1 MSQIRPEVD
10 VWTCAWPVEGGKIE
24 GADVRELLLGK
35 SLTVDFHHA
44 GGKRYECLHYY
55 PFEGRKC
62 FPLEHIVTDLTLP
75 YSYPGYPNEW
85 VKVRIW
91 KEGEGLKIA
100 FGRSLLAID
109 FPKGG
114 DA

>member
-10 VWTCAWPVEGGKIE
+10 VWQCAWPVEEENIAAAYVLDPLPGQSI
-24 GADVRELLLGK
+24 
-35 SLTVDFHHA
+35 TVDFHPV
-44 GGKRYECLHYY
+44 GGKRYERLNYV
-55 PFEGRKC
+55 PLGGRKG

-75 YSYPGYPNEW
+75 YADPGSPDEW
-85 VKVRIW
+85 VSVRIW
-91 KEGEGLKIA
+91 RDGEGLKIA

-114 DA
+114 EA

>member
-1 MSQIRPEVD
+1 MSQIRPEID
-10 VWTCAWPVEGGKIE
+10 VWVCAWPVEGEHIE
-24 GADVRELLLGK
+24 GADVRELRLGQ

-44 GGKRYECLHYY
+44 GGKRYERLHY
-55 PFEGRKC
+55 ETLQGRKC

-75 YSYPGYPNEW
+75 YADPGSPDEW